1 MAGDVGKSLDL
12 LDAIVAKAQA
22 LGADRQLDSY
32 ARIARQTRS
41 RMGFLGE
48 TVVVALAGGTGVGK
62 SSLLNAIAGEPVA
75 PAGRIRPTT
84 DHPLV
89 WMPAEPEP
97 GLVRL
102 IDELG
107 IDEQI
112 GHDHQLNL
120 AILDLPDFDSI
131 SLAHRETF
139 ERLIPR
145 VDAVIWVLDPE
156 KYADRSLHDG
166 YLRPLAG
173 YQSQF
178 VFVLNQID
186 RLTGEE
192 LESVRGDLKVRLVED
207 GVEDPAILE
216 TSADPA
222 SGRPIGVEPL
232 VSFLDVTLDAK
243 RTAVSKLVEDLRRAG
258 RGIAD
263 VSGVEPGEGLDFD
276 QRWDEARG
284 AAISSLGRLLAG
296 RQVLEAAEEAGRRQA
311 ARIGSGP
318 VGMIVSRLRTSL
330 LGRALG
336 ARDEEQMIEDA
347 ARNWQGR
354 SGLEDATD
362 SVTSVINDLS
372 FRAGGGF
379 GAELRKR
386 LGEVESELA
395 GTAEA
400 TLAAPRVRPVPRRL
414 GWWRYA
420 AVCQWVI
427 TLAVLGAVLWGW
439 AKPETL
445 QRGSWPWPLVV
456 AGTAV
461 LLGLAL
467 AHLVRRSGQREGRRT
482 GAGYRA
488 DLERIIAD
496 RIDRRI
502 GRPLRALIRDRAEL
516 GGLLSELAVELARIE
531 AADRGS

>member
-1 MAGDVGKSLDL
+1 MAGDVGKALDL
-12 LDAIVAKAQA
+12 LDEIVAKARA
-22 LGADRQLDSY
+22 LGADSHLDPY
-32 ARIARQTRS
+32 ARIAKQARS

-107 IDEQI
+107 IDERI
-112 GHDHQLNL
+112 GHDHGLNL

-131 SLAHRETF
+131 SFAHRETF

-192 LESVRGDLKVRLVED
+192 LESVRGDLMVRLGED

-216 TSADPA
+216 TSADPG
-222 SGRPIGVEPL
+222 SGRPVGVEPL

-243 RTAVSKLVEDLRRAG
+243 RTAVSKLLEDLRRAG

-276 QRWDEARG
+276 QRWDDARG
-284 AAISSLGRLLAG
+284 AAISNLGELLAG
-296 RQVLEAAEEAGRRQA
+296 RQVLEAAERAGRRQA

-318 VGMIVSRLRTSL
+318 VGMVVSRLRTSL
-330 LGRALG
+330 PGRALG
-336 ARDEEQMIEDA
+336 GRDEEEMIEDA

-354 SGLEDATD
+354 SGLEGATD
-362 SVTSVINDLS
+362 SVSSVINDLS

-386 LGEVESELA
+386 FGDVDSELA
-395 GTAEA
+395 AVVEA

-420 AVCQWVI
+420 AVGQWAVM
-427 TLAVLGAVLWGW
+427 LAVLSGVVWAW

-445 QRGSWPWPLVV
+445 QRGSWPWPLIVSGI
-456 AGTAV
+456 AI

-467 AHLVRRSGQREGRRT
+467 ARLVRWSGQREGRGT
-482 GAGYRA
+482 GARYRA
-488 DLERIIAD
+488 DLEQLIAD

-502 GRPLRALIRDRAEL
+502 GRPLRTLIRDRAEL
-516 GGLLSELAVELARIE
+516 GGLQSELAVELARIE
-531 AADRGS
+531 ARVRRS